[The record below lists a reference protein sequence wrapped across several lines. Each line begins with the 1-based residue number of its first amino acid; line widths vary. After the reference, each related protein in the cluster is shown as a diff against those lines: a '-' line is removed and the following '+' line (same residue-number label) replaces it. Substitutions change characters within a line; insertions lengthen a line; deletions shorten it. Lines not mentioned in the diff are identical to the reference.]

1 MLKNTLKIMFQIF
14 FSKKNITL
22 LIKIF
27 ANNKIFFIKN
37 YLIQKFIKKYNI
49 NTNEIKETNIK
60 KYKCFN
66 DFFIRHLKKNCRI
79 IEKATIISPVDGII
93 NEIGELK
100 DKKILKIK
108 NQSYLINE
116 LFFHKKKLNNN
127 LNKCNFIIFYLSPKN
142 YHRVHMP
149 INGILK
155 KIIFIPGKL
164 FSVNPKLVHVIP
176 FIYARNKRLIMKF
189 KTQIGNI
196 YIIFI
201 GATLVGTIGTN
212 WTGEQNYS
220 YKKEFLFFSNQNE
233 INNNSNKSKFK
244 IKKGKEIGY
253 FKLGSTIILIF
264 PKNKNIK
271 WSSTI
276 YTGKNIFYGQSIANL
291 INNNTNN

>member
-1 MLKNTLKIMFQIF
+1 MLKNTLKVIFQIF
-14 FSKKNITL
+14 CSKKNITL

-37 YLIQKFIKKYNI
+37 FLIQKFIKKYNI

-79 IEKATIISPVDGII
+79 IEKSTIISPVDGII

-100 DKKILKIK
+100 NKKFLKIK

-116 LFFHKKKLNNN
+116 LFLHEKKINNN

-155 KIIFIPGKL
+155 NITLIPGKL
-164 FSVNPKLVHVIP
+164 FSVNPKLINIIP
-176 FIYARNKRLIMKF
+176 FIYSKNKRLIMTF
-189 KTQIGNI
+189 KTQLGDI

-201 GATLVGTIGTN
+201 GAALVGTIGTN
-212 WTGEQNYS
+212 WTGEQNCS
-220 YKKEFLFFSNQNE
+220 YKKEFLFFSNKNE
-233 INNNSNKSKFK
+233 INNNFSKSKFK

-264 PKNKNIK
+264 PKNKNIIWNPK
-271 WSSTI
+271 I
-276 YTGKNIFYGQSIANL
+276 YIGKNIFYGQSIANL